1 MTTMNLTSQ
10 QTTATLISQQTT
22 VKLVNQQ
29 ASALSSSSI
38 KSLVARMVP
47 MLLEGSIPFAVYM
60 TVKATFNTSD
70 VVALSIGTLVPV
82 ALGVFRFARNRR
94 VDIMNLL
101 IMLGLVASIIAVVL
115 GGSPQIL
122 LIRESAFGALFGLAF
137 LGSLFM
143 QHPLFFYLM
152 RHFRCG
158 NDAGKIAI
166 FSAQWNQ
173 PKFRNA
179 CRLVTAVMGLGCLG
193 EFALRVFFVFT
204 MSVPMVLALS
214 TVVFP
219 AIYITMAV
227 WTLWYMRHI
236 QR

>member
-10 QTTATLISQQTT
+10 QTTANLISQQTT
-22 VKLVNQQ
+22 VKLVNQR
-29 ASALSSSSI
+29 SATPSSVSM
-38 KSLVARMVP
+38 KNLVARMVP

-60 TVKATFNTSD
+60 IVKGTFNTSD
-70 VVALSIGTLVPV
+70 VVALSIGTLVPA
-82 ALGVFRFARNRR
+82 ALSIFHFVRNRR
-94 VDIMNLL
+94 VDIMSLM
-101 IMLGLVASIIAVVL
+101 IMLGLVASIIAAVL

-137 LGSLFM
+137 LLSLFM
-143 QHPLFFYLM
+143 HHPLFFYLM

-158 NDAGKIAI
+158 NDAKKIAI

-173 PKFRNA
+173 PRFRNA
-179 CRLVTAVMGLGCLG
+179 CRLVTVVMGLGSLG
-193 EFALRVFFVFT
+193 EFALRVFFVLT

-219 AIYITMAV
+219 AIYLTMAV

>member
-1 MTTMNLTSQ
+1 MTTINLT
-10 QTTATLISQQTT
+10 SQQTT

-29 ASALSSSSI
+29 STVTASSM
-38 KSLVARMVP
+38 KSLATRMVP

-82 ALGVFRFARNRR
+82 ALSIFHFARNRR
-94 VDIMNLL
+94 VDIMSLM
-101 IMLGLVASIIAVVL
+101 IMLGLVASIVAALL

-143 QHPLFFYLM
+143 RHPLFFYLM

-158 NDAGKIAI
+158 NDAEKIAA
-166 FSAQWNQ
+166 FSMQWNQ

-179 CRLVTAVMGLGCLG
+179 CRIVTFVMGLGCLG
-193 EFALRVFFVFT
+193 EFALRVFFVLT

-227 WTLWYMRHI
+227 WTLWYMRRM

>member
-10 QTTATLISQQTT
+10 QTT

-29 ASALSSSSI
+29 STVTASSI
-38 KSLVARMVP
+38 KSLATRMVP

-82 ALGVFRFARNRR
+82 ALSVFHFARNRR
-94 VDIMNLL
+94 VDIMSLM
-101 IMLGLVASIIAVVL
+101 IMLGLVASIVAVLL

-158 NDAGKIAI
+158 NDAGKIAV

-179 CRLVTAVMGLGCLG
+179 CRLVTAVMGLSCLG

-227 WTLWYMRHI
+227 WTLWYMRRM

>member
-1 MTTMNLTSQ
+1 MATMNLTSQ

-29 ASALSSSSI
+29 STVTASSI
-38 KSLVARMVP
+38 KSLAARMVP

-60 TVKATFNTSD
+60 TVKTTFNTSD

-82 ALGVFRFARNRR
+82 ALGIFHFARNHR
-94 VDIMNLL
+94 VDIMSLL
-101 IMLGLVASIIAVVL
+101 IMLGLVASIVAAVL

-137 LGSLFM
+137 LGSLFLR
-143 QHPLFFYLM
+143 HPLFFYLM

-166 FSAQWNQ
+166 FSQQWNQ

-193 EFALRVFFVFT
+193 EFALRVFFVLT

-227 WTLWYMRHI
+227 WTVWYMRRM

>member
-22 VKLVNQQ
+22 VKLGNQQ
-29 ASALSSSSI
+29 PGVTASSM
-38 KSLVARMVP
+38 KSLATRMVP

-82 ALGVFRFARNRR
+82 ALSIFHFARNRR
-94 VDIMNLL
+94 VDIMSLM
-101 IMLGLVASIIAVVL
+101 IMLGLIASIVAALL
-115 GGSPQIL
+115 GGSTQIL

-143 QHPLFFYLM
+143 GHPLFFYLM

-158 NDAGKIAI
+158 NDAEKIAA
-166 FSAQWNQ
+166 FSLQWNQ

-179 CRLVTAVMGLGCLG
+179 CRIVTVVMGLGCLG
-193 EFALRVFFVFT
+193 EFALRVFFVLT

-219 AIYITMAV
+219 AIYVTMAV
-227 WTLWYMRHI
+227 WTLWYMRRM

>member
-10 QTTATLISQQTT
+10 QTTVKLISQQST
-22 VKLVNQQ
+22 VKLVNQSATSST
-29 ASALSSSSI
+29 ASAM
-38 KSLVARMVP
+38 KSLATHMVP

-60 TVKATFNTSD
+60 IVKSTFNTSD

-82 ALGVFRFARNRR
+82 ALSIFHFARNRR
-94 VDIMNLL
+94 VDSMSLM
-101 IMLGLVASIIAVVL
+101 IMLGLVASIVAALL

-143 QHPLFFYLM
+143 RHPLFFYLM

-158 NDAGKIAI
+158 NDGEKIAA
-166 FSAQWNQ
+166 FTRQWNQ
-173 PKFRNA
+173 PEFRNA
-179 CRLVTAVMGLGCLG
+179 CRIVTVVMGLGSLG
-193 EFALRVFFVFT
+193 EFALRVFFVLT

>member
-10 QTTATLISQQTT
+10 HTTATLISQQTT
-22 VKLVNQQ
+22 VKLANPQST
-29 ASALSSSSI
+29 ASSM
-38 KSLVARMVP
+38 KSLATRMVP

-82 ALGVFRFARNRR
+82 ALGAFRFARNRR

-101 IMLGLVASIIAVVL
+101 IMLGLVASIVAAVL

-137 LGSLFM
+137 LVSLFLH
-143 QHPLFFYLM
+143 HPLFFYLM

-158 NDAGKIAI
+158 NDAEKIAI
-166 FSAQWNQ
+166 FSRQWNQ

-193 EFALRVFFVFT
+193 EFALRVFFVLT
-204 MSVPMVLALS
+204 MPVPMVLALS

-219 AIYITMAV
+219 AIYLTMAV
-227 WTLWYMRHI
+227 WTMWYMRRVQHM
-236 QR
+236 